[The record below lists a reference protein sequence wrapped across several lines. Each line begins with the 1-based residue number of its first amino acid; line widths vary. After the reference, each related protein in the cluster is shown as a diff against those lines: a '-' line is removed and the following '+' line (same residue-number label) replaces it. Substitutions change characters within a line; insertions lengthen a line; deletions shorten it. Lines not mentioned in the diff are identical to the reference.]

1 MTRLRTQVVRSP
13 GEVAAHFDRAAGQY
27 HEAHGPAEQLLAYRL
42 TVIRELLEGAKR
54 GTLLEVGC
62 GTASHLLALAG
73 EFEVAVGTD
82 VSTEMIRAATD
93 AANASP
99 FAGRVSLR
107 MDPAESLAS
116 VGDATVDVVLCVG
129 ALEHMMDRPAVVA
142 QAHRVLRGGGRF
154 VCLTPN
160 GGSWWYRWLAPA
172 MRRETRHL
180 STDHFLTKPEL
191 EAMLGRAGFGEITLS
206 WWRFVPRG
214 DVPAVAGSLLQ
225 AGESVGDRLGIGWLR
240 GGLAAVATKR

>member
-1 MTRLRTQVVRSP
+1 VI
-13 GEVAAHFDRAAGQY
+13 GA
-27 HEAHGPAEQLLAYRL
+27 LLAGS
-42 TVIRELLEGAKR
+42 EQ

-73 EFEVAVGTD
+73 EFEVAIGTD

-107 MDPAESLAS
+107 VDPAESLAS
-116 VGDATVDVVLCVG
+116 VGDATVDVVLCIG
-129 ALEHMMDRPAVVA
+129 ALEHMVDRPRVVA

-160 GGSWWYRWLAPA
+160 GGSWWYRGLAPLL
-172 MRRETRHL
+172 RRETRHL
-180 STDHFLTKPEL
+180 STDHFLTKAEL
-191 EAMLGRAGFGEITLS
+191 EGMLDNAGFGDVTLG

-214 DVPAVAGSLLQ
+214 DVPAVVGSLLQ
-225 AGESVGDRLGIGWLR
+225 AGEAVGARLGIGWLQ